1 MKIVFTWI
9 QWCGKGTQAR
19 ILVENYGFKLLEMWW
34 ALREIAREET
44 ELGKNVKKTIDAGL
58 QVDPSIVAEVMKEYL
73 WRETSERIIMDGF
86 VRNFGNKE
94 TMESLFPDY
103 KVLFFNLSKEKA
115 MGRLLG
121 RMYDPLTGE
130 TFIAWTTHNPV
141 TWTEL
146 IKRADDNEASI
157 MTRINAFV
165 EKTLPVVDVQKAE
178 WRVIEIDA
186 DQNVEKVALEIKTE
200 LWL

>member
-1 MKIVFTWI
+1 
-9 QWCGKGTQAR
+9 
-19 ILVENYGFKLLEMWW
+19 MWW

-44 ELGKNVKKTIDAGL
+44 ELWKNVKQTIDAGL
-58 QVDPSIVAEVMKEYL
+58 QVDPVIVAEVMKEYL
-73 WRETSERIIMDGF
+73 GRETNERIIMDGF
-86 VRNFGNKE
+86 VRNFWNKE
-94 TMESLFPDY
+94 TMESIFPDY

-115 MGRLLG
+115 MSRLLW
-121 RMYDPLTGE
+121 RMYDPITWE
-130 TFIAWTTHNPV
+130 TFLSGTTHNPV
-141 TWTEL
+141 TGTEL

-165 EKTLPVVDVQKAE
+165 EKTLPVVDIQKSE

-186 DQNVEKVALEIKTE
+186 DQSVEQVAEEIKTK

>member
-1 MKIVFTWI
+1 MKIVFTGI

-19 ILVENYGFKLLEMWW
+19 ILVEKYGFKLLEMGG

-44 ELGKNVKKTIDAGL
+44 ELGQNVKQTIDAGL

-73 WRETSERIIMDGF
+73 GRETNERIIMDGF
-86 VRNFGNKE
+86 VRNLWNKE
-94 TMESLFPDY
+94 TMESIFPDY

-130 TFIAWTTHNPV
+130 TFLSWTTHNPV
-141 TWTEL
+141 TGTEL
-146 IKRADDNEASI
+146 VKRDDDNEASI

-165 EKTLPVVDVQKAE
+165 EKTLPVVELQKQE
-178 WRVIEIDA
+178 GRVIEIDA
-186 DQNVEKVALEIKTE
+186 DQSVEKVAEEIKTK

>member
-1 MKIVFTWI
+1 MKIVFTGI
-9 QWCGKGTQAR
+9 QWCWKGTQAR

-34 ALREIAREET
+34 ALREIAREDT
-44 ELGKNVKKTIDAGL
+44 ELGNNVKKTIDAWL
-58 QVDPSIVAEVMKEYL
+58 QVDPVIVAEVMKEYL
-73 WRETSERIIMDGF
+73 GRETNDRIIMDGF
-86 VRNFGNKE
+86 VRNFWNKE
-94 TMESLFPDY
+94 TMESIFPDY

-115 MGRLLG
+115 MSRLLG

-130 TFIAWTTHNPV
+130 TFIAGTTQNPV

-146 IKRADDNEASI
+146 IKRADDNETSI

-186 DQNVEKVALEIKTE
+186 DQSVEKVAFEIKTK

>member
-1 MKIVFTWI
+1 MKIVFTGI
-9 QWCGKGTQAR
+9 QWCGKWTQAR
-19 ILVENYGFKLLEMWW
+19 ILVEKYWFKLLEMGG

-44 ELGKNVKKTIDAGL
+44 ELGQNVKQTIDAGL

-73 WRETSERIIMDGF
+73 GRETNERIIMDGF
-86 VRNFGNKE
+86 VRNLWNKE
-94 TMESLFPDY
+94 TMESIFPDY

-121 RMYDPLTGE
+121 RMYDPITGE
-130 TFIAWTTHNPV
+130 TFLSWTTHNPV
-141 TWTEL
+141 TGTEL
-146 IKRADDNEASI
+146 VKRDDDNEGSI

-165 EKTLPVVDVQKAE
+165 EKTLPVVELQKQE
-178 WRVIEIDA
+178 GRVIEIDA
-186 DQNVEKVALEIKTE
+186 DQSVEKVAEEIKTK